1 MVYGLC
7 IYVIFFII
15 LVMIC
20 DDYWM
25 YNIFYENLEIYI
37 FILFG
42 IYVVVFI
49 YIMLIL
55 FVICIYLVVCIIF

>member
-42 IYVVVFI
+42 IYVYYVDFI
-49 YIMLIL
+49 CDMYIYS
-55 FVICIYLVVCIIF
+55 CKIF